1 MVHLLH
7 MIFMYIYSCIIHTC
21 TCMYTIK
28 FEDGTSNCI
37 YNNYFSLNLACEHV
51 SASRCPSCNSAV
63 DVLVDAFTTS
73 VQVFLGG
80 EGNEPLLPPP
90 HRRFHGHSNLL
101 KGFSKVSNV

>member
-1 MVHLLH
+1 MMEVLLQLH
-7 MIFMYIYSCIIHTC
+7 
-21 TCMYTIK
+21 
-28 FEDGTSNCI
+28 EL
-37 YNNYFSLNLACEHV
+37 YFSYNSACEHI

-80 EGNEPLLPPP
+80 EGNEPILPP

-101 KGFSKVSNV
+101 KGFSKVSILKQYMYMYMYIGEVPLYSCIVTRSVHAVSK